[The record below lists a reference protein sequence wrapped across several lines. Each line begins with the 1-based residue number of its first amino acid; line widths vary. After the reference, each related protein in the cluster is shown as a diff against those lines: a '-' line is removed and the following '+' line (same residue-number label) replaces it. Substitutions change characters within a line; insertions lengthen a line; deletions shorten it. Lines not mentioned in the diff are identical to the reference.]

1 MNGGLP
7 PAVRT
12 SIPGPRSSQLV
23 DVLARHECPAITA
36 RRTRRADML
45 GTASDDPIVW
55 ESALG
60 ANVVDVDGN
69 RYVDL
74 TSGFGVTLLG
84 HRHPDVMSAA
94 QGQSERLVHAMGDA
108 WPDRTRIALL
118 DRLAQITPDGLDV
131 TILGLSGSDAVDATV
146 KTAALA
152 TGRPGVITFERA
164 YHGLALGVCAL
175 QGYKSAFIEPFRS
188 ITHPAV
194 THLPW
199 GCSMETLDAA
209 LTGEVG
215 LVLAEPIQGRGGI
228 RIAPAGWLSDVA
240 EHARRAGALFA
251 FDEIQTGLGRT
262 GALFAGSA
270 EGVVPDLMCLGKVL
284 GGGFP
289 ISACVGTTQAMGAWG
304 ASTGEAIHTQTFL
317 GHPPGC
323 AAALA
328 VLDILERDPVV
339 DTVLQRGDLLASRLQ
354 GLGLEVRGRGLMRAV
369 TVPGHALAFSRE
381 LLARGFLVLPAT
393 DDSLG
398 LLPPVCLTDAQLD
411 AFVDHLGQL
420 L

>member
-7 PAVRT
+7 PQIRTAV
-12 SIPGPRSSQLV
+12 PGPRSIQLV

-36 RRTRRADML
+36 RRARRADQL
-45 GTASDDPIVW
+45 GATTDDPIVW

-60 ANVVDVDGN
+60 ANVLDADGN
-69 RYVDL
+69 RFVDL

-84 HRHPDVMSAA
+84 HRHPEVVAA
-94 QGQSERLVHAMGDA
+94 VHGQTERLVHAMGDA

-118 DRLAQITPDGLDV
+118 DRLASLTPDGLDL
-131 TILGLSGSDAVDATV
+131 TLLGLSGSDAVDAAV
-146 KTAALA
+146 KTATLA
-152 TGRPGVITFERA
+152 TGRSGVITFERS

-175 QGYKSAFIEPFRS
+175 QGYKSAFVEPFRG

-199 GCSMETLDAA
+199 GCSMEALDTA
-209 LTGEVG
+209 LTAEVG

-228 RIAPAGWLSDVA
+228 REAPAGWLSDVA
-240 EHARRAGALFA
+240 HHTRGSGALFA

-262 GALFAGSA
+262 GDLFAGSH

-289 ISACVGTTQAMGAWG
+289 ISACIGTAEAMAAWG
-304 ASTGEAIHTQTFL
+304 ASEGEAMHTQTFL

-328 VLDILERDPVV
+328 VLEILERDAVV
-339 DTVLQRGDLLASRLQ
+339 DAVRERGDRLASELR

-369 TVPGHALAFSRE
+369 TLPGDALSFSRR

-393 DDSLG
+393 ADSLG
-398 LLPPVCLTDAQLD
+398 LLPPVCLTEAQLD
-411 AFVDHLGQL
+411 AFVHELGHLL
-420 L
+420 